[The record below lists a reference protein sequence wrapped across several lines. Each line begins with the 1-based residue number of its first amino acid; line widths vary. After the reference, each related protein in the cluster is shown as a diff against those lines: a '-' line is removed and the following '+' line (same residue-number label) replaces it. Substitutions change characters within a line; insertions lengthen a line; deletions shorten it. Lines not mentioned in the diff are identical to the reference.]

1 MNDNHSG
8 LIKFAVGVTGH
19 RDCNPQALP
28 LLEESVSNCLADI
41 QRDFS
46 NAPVEVVCGLA
57 EGADTIVARIALK
70 LGLNVRAILPMP
82 LESYRQDFS
91 ENGLASLD
99 EMLAHPNL
107 LVTEIPV
114 DTDGELD
121 RDQQYVLLKDYI
133 VRRSNVLLALWDDQV
148 TGLPGGTSD
157 VVLEYL
163 AEDCAAPYSVSDVNI
178 TRIERDASDDDG
190 NLVISIHTPRVGTP
204 TADEAGKRAYLVS
217 EGAPNALA
225 NLTALPPKIS
235 DRWRGFDHYAKERNS
250 QYGMEFES
258 WDMLQERDVEIDS
271 ILSELN
277 AEFVRADQLAMA
289 NQKFSDML
297 FKGFGIAA
305 GAMGFTFLAYA
316 KLAAINVFLI
326 IYLCLFV
333 AGYFMFKLSVSQGW
347 FGKHLAYRALAET
360 LRVKYFLTLSCTS
373 GGVRCGPLLKA
384 SNINRFDGIEWL
396 YDVIRCAEPILASR
410 ESLTGVDLVRTRWI
424 DDQSNYF
431 TKKLHSLHTQHSRLE
446 KLKGVLFFSSFAG
459 VVALLF
465 FKDDLYHMHFL
476 GTDGKTLLVFFMGL
490 LPLWLALW
498 ELYQSKMAVR
508 ELSWQYANQQ
518 RIFAEASR
526 RMSEPMENGGHK
538 AIVVGLAER
547 SLSEIFQWTAQRFH
561 REHEPP
567 SAA

>member
-8 LIKFAVGVTGH
+8 LIKFAIGVTGH
-19 RDCNPQALP
+19 RDCDPQTLP
-28 LLEESVSNCLADI
+28 SIQESVSNCLEDI
-41 QRDFS
+41 QRGFT
-46 NAPVEVVCGLA
+46 NAPVEIIFGLA
-57 EGADTIVARIALK
+57 EGADTEVAQIALE
-70 LGLNVRAILPMP
+70 LGLNVHAVLPMP
-82 LESYRQDFS
+82 LSSYRQDFTEIGL
-91 ENGLASLD
+91 ENLEEL
-99 EMLAHPNL
+99 LAHPNIS
-107 LVTEIPV
+107 VTEIPA

-163 AEDCAAPYSVSDVNI
+163 AEDCAAPYSVSETNI
-178 TRIERDASDDDG
+178 SRTERAASDDDG
-190 NLVISIHTPRVGTP
+190 NLVISIHTPRVGQAT
-204 TADEAGKRAYLVS
+204 TGEAGKRAYLVS

-225 NLTALPPKIS
+225 KLSALPPKIAE
-235 DRWRGFDHYAKERNS
+235 RWRGFDNYANERRS
-250 QYGMEFES
+250 DYASEYQS
-258 WDMLQERDVEIDS
+258 WDMLQDGDIEKDN
-271 ILSELN
+271 ILADLN

-326 IYLCLFV
+326 VYLCLFV
-333 AGYFMFKLSVSQGW
+333 AGYVMFKLSVSRGW

-360 LRVKYFLTLSCTS
+360 LRVKYYLTLSGIS
-373 GGVRCGPLLKA
+373 GNVQCGPLLKS
-384 SNINRFDGIEWL
+384 SNINRFKGIEWL
-396 YDVIRCAEPILASR
+396 YDIIRCAEPILASR
-410 ESLTGVDLVRTRWI
+410 ESSNGIERVRARWI

-431 TKKLHSLHTQHSRLE
+431 TKKLHSLHSQHSRLE
-446 KLKGVLFFSSFAG
+446 KLKGVLFFSSFFG

-465 FKDDLYHMHFL
+465 FKKDLYHMHLL
-476 GTDGKTLLVFFMGL
+476 GTDGKTLLVFLMGL

-526 RMSEPMENGGHK
+526 RMSEPMENGSHN
-538 AIVVGLAER
+538 AIVIGLAER

-567 SAA
+567 SAG